1 MKRKNFMFTTHFS
14 YDDLTQVPAE
24 VLAAYG
30 HNAATIEKLMS
41 SNTPDSLQMVALEN
55 LSKRLLEPLYNEFG
69 PLQIETAFRSQ
80 ALNEAMHGL
89 GGLSRHLSGEAVDLL
104 FTDLDTGRAYYRYI
118 LRHGG
123 FDQLMFQYRRGRCM
137 RLHCSVML
145 DDRENR
151 HQSFPNYELRGE
163 HGADDEVCHQKSC
176 HDTL

>member
-1 MKRKNFMFTTHFS
+1 MKRKNFLFTPHFS
-14 YDDLTQVPAE
+14 YDDLTQVPAA

-30 HNAATIEKLMS
+30 HDAEKIEKLTN

-80 ALNEAMHGL
+80 TLNEAIHGL
-89 GGLSRHLSGEAVDLL
+89 GGQSRHLSGEAVDLL
-104 FTDLDTGRAYYRYI
+104 FTDISTGRAYYRFI
-118 LRHGG
+118 LRHVG

-145 DDRENR
+145 DERENR
-151 HQSFPNYELRGE
+151 HQSFPNYALYVQNPD
-163 HGADDEVCHQKSC
+163 AYA
-176 HDTL
+176 L

>member
-24 VLAAYG
+24 VLADYG
-30 HNAATIEKLMS
+30 HDAATIEKLMS

-55 LSKRLLEPLYNEFG
+55 LSRHLLEPLYSEFG

-80 ALNEAMHGL
+80 VLNEAMHGL

-104 FTDLDTGRAYYRYI
+104 FGNLDTSRAYYHFI
-118 LRHGG
+118 LHHVN
-123 FDQLMFQYRRGRCM
+123 FDQLLFQYRRGCCM

-145 DDRENR
+145 DERENR
-151 HQSFPNYELRGE
+151 HQSFPNYALSGE
-163 HGADDEVCHQKSC
+163 RDANEGVCHQNYS
-176 HDTL
+176 HDVL